1 MFAHFQRGLSGVLLI
16 VIRAVVLPLP
26 GIEHAAAGHD
36 GGPVTELV
44 EGILHVPG
52 IAALRAVAGDEEEQA
67 IIFFAERAQHRGV
80 RRGGGDAD
88 LGIAVFAELIEAPA
102 HGKVGHDLI
111 DHAVT
116 GEEVL
121 HLAGGFVG
129 AAGNDEDVFAVLA
142 VLREGLDRVAAKIP
156 GHEHAV
162 AGIGREGLFPDLDA
176 AEAGAGHRLG
186 IERHVGAHEIEQ
198 DIEAKLPRAGEQIE
212 VQFIM
217 NGSVGG
223 TADAVLGNLQMG
235 NIEMTDFTTTSCG
248 EFSKAYMP
256 LDLFYLVKD
265 FDEMGALLDGPAGD
279 MMNEQFTADT
289 NLKNLTYGILG
300 PRNMT
305 NSKHAITGVADM
317 SGLKMRVQSNQLHMM
332 GMKAL
337 GASATNVAFSELFT
351 AMQQGTV
358 DGQENPLDTILQHR
372 YYEVQDYLTI
382 TNHLV
387 AVAGLFVNNDWFE
400 GLDPEIQAAFEE
412 AAQKSETYAR
422 EAWHAENDATLEE
435 LKGLMEVN
443 ELDDAALNEFQE
455 AAKSAW
461 TEAAAYIG
469 EEYFNQF
476 LETSGLSVE

>member
-1 MFAHFQRGLSGVLLI
+1 MLVLCMALGLAATGCGFESAEVPDNSTTDTSGNST
-16 VIRAVVLPLP
+16 AVQ
-26 GIEHAAAGHD
+26 G
-36 GGPVTELV
+36 
-44 EGILHVPG
+44 
-52 IAALRAVAGDEEEQA
+52 AVAD
-67 IIFFAERAQHRGV
+67 
-80 RRGGGDAD
+80 DA
-88 LGIAVFAELIEAPA
+88 PY
-102 HGKVGHDLI
+102 
-111 DHAVT
+111 
-116 GEEVL
+116 
-121 HLAGGFVG
+121 
-129 AAGNDEDVFAVLA
+129 
-142 VLREGLDRVAAKIP
+142 
-156 GHEHAV
+156 
-162 AGIGREGLFPDLDA
+162 
-176 AEAGAGHRLG
+176 
-186 IERHVGAHEIEQ
+186 Q
-198 DIEAKLPRAGEQIE
+198 DIYAYIQTPSDNPDKVTIRYATMASEGTLYGQAYTRGYVMMLKWLKDALGDQIE